1 MITMNTKKTYM
12 ILHEEKES
20 LEWMNSEERSASEGL
35 IYVRHCALGK
45 VISSHLILI
54 LPSTLCRYN
63 SAHFTNE

>member
-35 IYVRHCALGK
+35 IYVRHCSRCFQYPGLFNPHNGP
-45 VISSHLILI
+45 VRSG
-54 LPSTLCRYN
+54 C
-63 SAHFTNE
+63 